1 MDKFYFN
8 ATEIIDDNFIVK
20 MIIEPHGSRF
30 YQYKLMF
37 DDGKNITEFNGL
49 TSEPLS
55 AVIKLRNVLIS
66 TIDTLSDCIDIVKIA
81 GTHIGMSSKNN
92 LDVIVN
98 QEYSESPD
106 EYDNT
111 ADEDENNEEEDE
123 DDDKNQ
129 SGI

>member
-8 ATEIIDDNFIVK
+8 ATEIIDDNLVVK
-20 MIIEPHGSRF
+20 MIIEPHGPRL

-37 DDGKNITEFNGL
+37 DDGKNIAEFNGL

-106 EYDNT
+106 EYGNIT
-111 ADEDENNEEEDE
+111 DEDDDNEEEDE
-123 DDDKNQ
+123 DDDKN
-129 SGI
+129 